1 MYFNVRAYY
10 GTNSNSY
17 MCNHLNYESTCVS
30 PRMAV
35 FERNPGVPLD
45 MGWVEASRV
54 NLPATER
61 RAATHKTRR
70 SIKKEWQA
78 AWLLHAV
85 SCIDLTTL
93 DGDDTPGN
101 VTRLCHKANTPVRQD
116 LVKAL
121 DVADMNIKVGA
132 ICVYSSRVPD
142 VVAAMK
148 DLKCKVPIAS
158 VAAGF
163 PAGQTPLEERIS
175 EIRRAI
181 TFGANEI
188 DIVINRT
195 YVLQANWQALYDE
208 VRACR
213 EVCGEAHLK
222 TILATGHLGTL
233 TNVYKA
239 SLVCMMAGSDFI
251 KTSTGKEVVNATFPV
266 AFVMVRAIRDYFQR
280 TGYKVGFKAAGGI
293 RSAKDALSWLALM
306 KEELGDEWMKPE
318 LFRIGASSLLGD
330 IERQLY
336 HHVTGCYAAKH
347 QMPLS

>member
-1 MYFNVRAYY
+1 MSQA
-10 GTNSNSY
+10 
-17 MCNHLNYESTCVS
+17 M
-30 PRMAV
+30 

-45 MGWVEASRV
+45 LGWVESSRV
-54 NLPATER
+54 NLPATNR

-78 AWLLHAV
+78 AWLLRAV

-101 VTRLCHKANTPVRQD
+101 VSRLVYKAHTPVRQD
-116 LVKAL
+116 LVKSLGAEEQK
-121 DVADMNIKVGA
+121 IHVGA
-132 ICVYSSRVPD
+132 VCVYPERVPD

-148 DLKCKVPIAS
+148 ELSCDDIPIAS
-158 VAAGF
+158 VSAGF
-163 PAGQTPLEERIS
+163 PAGQTPMQQRLD
-175 EIRRAI
+175 EIKQAVKY
-181 TFGANEI
+181 GATEI
-188 DIVINRT
+188 DIVITRT
-195 YVLQANWQALYDE
+195 FVLQANWQALYDE

-213 EVCGEAHLK
+213 EACGEAHLK

-251 KTSTGKEVVNATFPV
+251 KTSTGKEAVNATFPV
-266 AFVMVRAIRDYFQR
+266 AFVMVRAIRDYFER
-280 TGYKVGFKAAGGI
+280 TGYKIGFKPAGGI
-293 RSAKDALSWLALM
+293 RSAKDALYWLALM
-306 KEELGDEWMKPE
+306 KEELGDDWTKPD

-336 HHVTGCYAAKH
+336 HHVTGRYAAKH
-347 QMPLS
+347 QMPMS